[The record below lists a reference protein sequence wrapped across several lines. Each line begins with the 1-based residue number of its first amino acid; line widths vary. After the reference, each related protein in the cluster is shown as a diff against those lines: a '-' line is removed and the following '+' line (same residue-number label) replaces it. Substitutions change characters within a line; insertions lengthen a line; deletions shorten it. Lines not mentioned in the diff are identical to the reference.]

1 MTYDITDRNSFEE
14 IPSIVERMLTV
25 KDRDDIPPV
34 VLIGC
39 KADLEDQREVDRE
52 EGRNLAA
59 DLKVKFYETSAKL
72 GTNMHDA
79 FDELVKQTVEWIK
92 IQPPVPRRR
101 VCRLM

>member
-1 MTYDITDRNSFEE
+1 MSFEAVADLVKQ
-14 IPSIVERMLTV
+14 ISSV
-25 KDRDDIPPV
+25 KDSTRKGSTAI

-39 KADLEDQREVDRE
+39 KADLEDQREVDKE

-59 DLKVKFYETSAKL
+59 DLKIGFCETSAKL